1 MGACMSA
8 DLKGKRVL
16 ITGASRGLGVH
27 IAERLAREGA
37 VLVLAARDRG
47 KLERVAER
55 CRQLGARVDS
65 IVADVARADDRAR
78 LLSEAG
84 TLDVLVNNAGVEFT
98 QRLVDQSEEQVRAQI
113 EINLVAP
120 IELTRVALAA
130 MVARGSGVVVN
141 VSSMSGKAATPF
153 NSVYAATKHGLVGLS
168 SSLDIELHGTGVHV
182 GVVCPGFVS
191 EAGMWADT
199 GLHAP
204 AAMREVSPAAV
215 AQAVVDVIS
224 GKGEVLVTPSP
235 MRPLLALRQL
245 VPSLEGPM
253 LRAMGVAKALAARAE
268 PRRG

>member
-1 MGACMSA
+1 MSV

-37 VLVLAARDRG
+37 ALVLAARDRE
-47 KLERVAER
+47 KLEGVAER
-55 CRQLGARVDS
+55 CRQLGGSAQVSVVDVS
-65 IVADVARADDRAR
+65 RSEERMR
-78 LLSEAG
+78 LLEESG
-84 TLDVLVNNAGVEFT
+84 PLDVLVNNAGVEFT

-120 IELTRVALAA
+120 IELTRATLPA
-130 MVARGSGVVVN
+130 MIARGRGVVVN
-141 VSSMSGKAATPF
+141 VSSMSGKGATPF

-191 EAGMWADT
+191 EAGMWANT
-199 GLHAP
+199 GLRAP

-215 AQAVVDVIS
+215 AQAVVDVIG

-245 VPSLEGPM
+245 APGLEGPM
-253 LRAMGVAKALAARAE
+253 LRAMGLAKALAARAE
-268 PRRG
+268 PRRR